1 MKIDNNKVLTLL
13 YKNWKGQTSIRKVQ
27 PIGNMY
33 WGQTEY
39 YKQDQWLFD
48 VWDLDKD
55 APRTY
60 AMNHIIQILNNE
72 I

>member
-13 YKNWKGQTSIRKVQ
+13 YKNWKGNTDIRKVQ
-27 PIGNMY
+27 PIGNLY

-39 YKQDQWLFD
+39 HKEDQWLFD

-55 APRTY
+55 AARTY
-60 AMNHIIQILNNE
+60 AFKDIIKVLNNE
-72 I
+72 G

>member
-13 YKNWKGQTSIRKVQ
+13 YKNWKGNTDIRKVQ

-33 WGQTEY
+33 WGKTEY
-39 YKQDQWLFD
+39 HKEDQWLFD

-55 APRTY
+55 ASRTY
-60 AMNHIIQILNNE
+60 AFKDIIKVLNNE
-72 I
+72 Q